1 MKMKTTLASPARVL
15 KWFVTFT
22 DFVLTRNIQ
31 PHCLLHLTRYGL
43 TTELII

>member
-15 KWFVTFT
+15 KWFVALT
-22 DFVLTRNIQ
+22 DLILTWGFQ
-31 PHCLLHLTRYGL
+31 PHSLLPLTRYGL